1 MIRFANAEWLWL
13 LVGLCVFIG
22 FLWWTNRR
30 RRSASYAFVAADL
43 SERIAYAHSERKRK
57 WKHILWV
64 VALDFGIVAL
74 AGPQVGT
81 RLEEVKRE
89 GIDIFI
95 GLDVSASMLCEDI
108 RPSRLE
114 SAKHEILQFISGL
127 KGDRVGLVAFAGTAV
142 IHCPLTTD
150 YGAVKLLIKVM
161 SPDLLPEP
169 GTALADAV
177 DAARRSFRREETKSK
192 VLVLVTDGED
202 HEEKAV
208 TAAEDAAKEGIRIY
222 TIGLGTPQGAPIP
235 LYDSRGRHSG
245 YKKDKQGEVILT
257 HLNEVLLRRV
267 AKAGDGQYLRGTQ
280 GAGEL
285 ESIWAD
291 ISSMEKQEISAKKF
305 TAYEHRFQYFVL
317 PAFLLLVLEF
327 FLSERRGFV
336 WKSWL
341 RKPVKSRDEQE
352 RQAA

>member
-1 MIRFANAEWLWL
+1 M
-13 LVGLCVFIG
+13 GLCVFIV
-22 FLWWTNRR
+22 FLWLMNRR
-30 RRSASYAFVAADL
+30 RRSASHAFVSADL
-43 SERIAYAHSERKRK
+43 SERIAYAHSEQKRK
-57 WKHILWV
+57 WKQILWV
-64 VALDFGIVAL
+64 IAFVFGIIAL

-81 RLEEVKRE
+81 RLEEAKRE

-150 YGAVKLLIKVM
+150 YGAAKLLVRVM
-161 SPDLLPEP
+161 SPDLISQP
-169 GTALADAV
+169 GTALADAI
-177 DAARRSFRREETKSK
+177 DGTRRSFRAEETKSK
-192 VLVLVTDGED
+192 VLVLFTDGED
-202 HEEKAV
+202 HEEQAIE
-208 TAAEDAAKEGIRIY
+208 AAHDAFQEGIRIY
-222 TIGLGTPQGAPIP
+222 TVGLGTPQGAPIP
-235 LYDSRGRHSG
+235 LYDARGNHTG

-257 HLNEVLLRRV
+257 HLNEMLLRRV
-267 AKAGDGQYLRGTQ
+267 AEAGDGQYLRGTQ

-291 ISSMEKQEISAKKF
+291 ISSMEKQEMSAKKF
-305 TAYEHRFQYFVL
+305 TAYEHRFQYLVL
-317 PAFLLLVLEF
+317 PALLLLVLEF

-341 RKPVKSRDEQE
+341 RKSVKPREEQE

>member
-1 MIRFANAEWLWL
+1 MIRFANAQWLWL
-13 LVGLCVFIG
+13 LAGLCVFIV

-30 RRSASYAFVAADL
+30 RQAASHAFISAAL

-57 WKHILWV
+57 WKHSFWV
-64 VALDFGIVAL
+64 IALAFGIIAL

-81 RLEEVKRE
+81 RLEEAKRE

-95 GLDVSASMLCEDI
+95 GLDVSSSMLCEDI

-114 SAKHEILQFISGL
+114 SAKHEILQFINGL

-169 GTALADAV
+169 GTALADAI
-177 DAARRSFRREETKSK
+177 DAARRSFQREETKSK

-222 TIGLGTPQGAPIP
+222 TIGLGTQQGAPIP
-235 LYDSRGRHSG
+235 LYDSRGNHSG

-257 HLNEVLLRRV
+257 HLNEMLLRRV
-267 AKAGDGQYLRGTQ
+267 AEAGNGQYLRGTQ

-291 ISSMEKQEISAKKF
+291 ISSMEKQEMSAKKF
-305 TAYEHRFQYFVL
+305 TAYEHRFQYLVL
-317 PAFLLLVLEF
+317 PTFLLLVLEF

-341 RKPVKSRDEQE
+341 RKSVKTREEQE